1 MVVWKN
7 YKIPRSVAHKSAK
20 YMARIAENSFIWDSV
35 SPAVRELLS
44 SCFEFLFL
52 TVLRQSDDSLNK
64 LNKLNKRVHIGFSGK
79 ERKYIIFEYSSVK
92 RISRKQFTFSHLQ
105 KFTPP
110 VSAFMRAH
118 PLSYTLTSKCF
129 TLSQKKNNN
138 SRLPIWT
145 FGQLCLYIFYMKVTF
160 LINHKL
166 CLFLVHNLR
175 RVASWRISRAGEWE
189 IWS

>member
-1 MVVWKN
+1 MT
-7 YKIPRSVAHKSAK
+7 
-20 YMARIAENSFIWDSV
+20 RIAENSFISDSV

-64 LNKLNKRVHIGFSGK
+64 LNKLNKRVHIGFSVT
-79 ERKYIIFEYSSVK
+79 ERKCIIFEYSSVK

-118 PLSYTLTSKCF
+118 PLSYTWRVKVSFLAE
-129 TLSQKKNNN
+129 KNNN
-138 SRLPIWT
+138 NRLPIWT
-145 FGQLCLYIFYMKVTF
+145 FGQLCLYIFYAKATF

-166 CLFLVHNLR
+166 RLFLVHNLR
-175 RVASWRISRAGEWE
+175 RVASWRISRDGEGE

>member
-20 YMARIAENSFIWDSV
+20 YMARIAGNSFISDSV

-64 LNKLNKRVHIGFSGK
+64 LNKLNKRVHIGFSVK

-118 PLSYTLTSKCF
+118 PLSHTLT
-129 TLSQKKNNN
+129 LLAEKNNN
-138 SRLPIWT
+138 NRLPIWT

-166 CLFLVHNLR
+166 CLFLVHNLH

>member
-20 YMARIAENSFIWDSV
+20 YNMTRIAENSFISDSV

-64 LNKLNKRVHIGFSGK
+64 LNKLNKRVHIGFSVT
-79 ERKYIIFEYSSVK
+79 ERKCIIFEYSSVK

-110 VSAFMRAH
+110 VSAFMRAQ
-118 PLSYTLTSKCF
+118 PLSYTLTSKSF
-129 TLSQKKNNN
+129 TFSRKKTTTIGCLSEVLDN
-138 SRLPIWT
+138 
-145 FGQLCLYIFYMKVTF
+145 CVCIFF
-160 LINHKL
+160 I
-166 CLFLVHNLR
+166 
-175 RVASWRISRAGEWE
+175 
-189 IWS
+189 